1 MKEPISNVSKQIKNL
16 INKNGGITL
25 FELEQTLDTSYNL
38 IFLAIDN
45 MVSNNE
51 ILLKKSGTDYFISN
65 INTEVTIPVVD
76 AYVNEFLCQ
85 DV

>member
-1 MKEPISNVSKQIKNL
+1 MKEPLSNVSRQIKNL
-16 INKNGGITL
+16 IDKNGGITL

-45 MVSNNE
+45 MVTNNE
-51 ILLKKSGTDYFISN
+51 IILRRCGKDYFISN
-65 INTEVTIPVVD
+65 INEEGKVSVVD
-76 AYVNEFLCQ
+76 TYVNEFLCQ